1 MREKKLYKTIPALV
15 DHPAHQ
21 LNTICHFHLSSG
33 QGELPDLLNFFSWK
47 KEVKGGSLC
56 LSLCVADFTK
66 LQTLTVSSVLEP
78 SRRSRF
84 ILSPSPLESATTRD
98 GGFPICLIQ
107 RIIVVRITA
116 KPWENRSLC
125 YLIVLWWI
133 LLKTR
138 KRTRTRT
145 S

>member
-1 MREKKLYKTIPALV
+1 M

-21 LNTICHFHLSSG
+21 LNIICHFHLSSG
-33 QGELPDLLNFFSWK
+33 QGELPDLLNFVSWK

-56 LSLCVADFTK
+56 LSLCVADFMK
-66 LQTLTVSSVLEP
+66 LQTLTVSSVVAP
-78 SRRSRF
+78 SCRSCF
-84 ILSPSPLESATTRD
+84 ILSPSPLERATTRD

-116 KPWENRSLC
+116 KPWEKRSLC
-125 YLIVLWWI
+125 YLIVLGWI

-138 KRTRTRT
+138 KHTKNKDKLSTILT
-145 S
+145 GSSA

>member
-1 MREKKLYKTIPALV
+1 M

-21 LNTICHFHLSSG
+21 LNIICHFHLSSG
-33 QGELPDLLNFFSWK
+33 QGELPGLLNFFSWK
-47 KEVKGGSLC
+47 KEVKEGFLS
-56 LSLCVADFTK
+56 LSLCVAGSTK
-66 LQTLTVSSVLEP
+66 LQTLTVSSVLAP
-78 SRRSRF
+78 SCRSRF
-84 ILSPSPLESATTRD
+84 ILSPSPLESATTRN

-107 RIIVVRITA
+107 RIIVVRIAA

-138 KRTRTRT
+138 KHTRTRRSLST
-145 S
+145 ILTGSSA